1 MALIIAAVFT
11 VLLIGTIIILMFLDN
26 KRMEKLKKTNPKK
39 WEEEKFT
46 ETRVLSDD
54 YDYWMND

>member
-1 MALIIAAVFT
+1 MALIIMTVFT
-11 VLLIGTIIILMFLDN
+11 ILLIGTITTLMVLDN
-26 KRMEKLKKTNPKK
+26 KRMEKLKKTDPKK

-46 ETRVLSDD
+46 ERRIMSPD